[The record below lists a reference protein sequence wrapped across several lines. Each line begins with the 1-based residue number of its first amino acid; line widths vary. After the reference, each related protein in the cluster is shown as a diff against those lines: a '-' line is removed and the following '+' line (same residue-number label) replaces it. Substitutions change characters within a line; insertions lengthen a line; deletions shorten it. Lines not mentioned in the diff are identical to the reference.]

1 MKESR
6 VFELNQATAEQ
17 VLEAVTTFLR
27 GEKSMEVQ
35 SVATPNGYLIQ
46 AAQADTLRTL
56 SGMKLATTV
65 ELTVNGTQLNVTLG
79 EGQWADKLGAGAVGL
94 FLLWPLAVTA
104 GIGAYKQKKLPSE
117 IFEVVYRCTMGEPT
131 SFRTAGVPVN
141 AAPTAP
147 AGAVCPQCG
156 AQIFANARFCSACGA
171 KLQTVCPGCGFDI
184 YTHKTTQ
191 NRYYLASRLFEMPEL
206 KLLADAVES
215 AGFITEK
222 KSEELIEKLCR
233 LTSVYEAEV
242 LQEGFCANNGKSCN
256 ESIYYIADT
265 INAAIAKRKKIS
277 FYYFHYG
284 PGKNRVLKND
294 GKPYVFSP
302 YKLVWNTDEYYVVGY
317 SDKHEKLVSFRVDRI
332 DRCPEILDEDAEPR
346 PEKEEL
352 MRHIRTMTSMYDSRR
367 ERVTLLCDNAM
378 MNAVVDAFG
387 EDVETKAFGDDAFT
401 VETETAASP
410 VFYRWVFGYGG
421 KIRITEPE
429 NVKKEYAEMV
439 KNAFGN
445 TCGRCGA

>member
-1 MKESR
+1 MAKT
-6 VFELNQATAEQ
+6 NKTPKAEDNA
-17 VLEAVTTFLR
+17 E
-27 GEKSMEVQ
+27 
-35 SVATPNGYLIQ
+35 
-46 AAQADTLRTL
+46 LRTISLLKILNTYSDENHEL
-56 SGMKLATTV
+56 STKNIMDKLQKECGVTVHRTTV
-65 ELTVNGTQLNVTLG
+65 GKN
-79 EGQWADKLGAGAVGL
+79 
-94 FLLWPLAVTA
+94 
-104 GIGAYKQKKLPSE
+104 IKQ
-117 IFEVVYRCTMGEPT
+117 
-131 SFRTAGVPVN
+131 
-141 AAPTAP
+141 
-147 AGAVCPQCG
+147 
-156 AQIFANARFCSACGA
+156 
-171 KLQTVCPGCGFDI
+171 
-184 YTHKTTQ
+184 
-191 NRYYLASRLFEMPEL
+191 
-206 KLLADAVES
+206 LADAVES

-233 LTSVYEAEV
+233 LTSVYEAEA

-265 INAAIAKRKKIS
+265 INAAIAKRKKIA

-332 DRCPEILDEDAEPR
+332 DRCPEILDENAEPR

-367 ERVTLLCDNAM
+367 ELVTLLCDNAM

-387 EDVETKAFGDDAFT
+387 EDVETKAVGDDAFT

-421 KIRITEPE
+421 KIRIMEPE

-439 KNAFGN
+439 KSAAEGLLLL
-445 TCGRCGA
+445 

>member
-1 MKESR
+1 MAKT
-6 VFELNQATAEQ
+6 NKTPKAEDNA
-17 VLEAVTTFLR
+17 E
-27 GEKSMEVQ
+27 
-35 SVATPNGYLIQ
+35 
-46 AAQADTLRTL
+46 LRTISLLKILNTYSDENHEL
-56 SGMKLATTV
+56 STKNIMDKLQKECGVTVHRTTV
-65 ELTVNGTQLNVTLG
+65 GKNIKQL
-79 EGQWADKLGAGAVGL
+79 AD
-94 FLLWPLAVTA
+94 
-104 GIGAYKQKKLPSE
+104 
-117 IFEVVYRCTMGEPT
+117 
-131 SFRTAGVPVN
+131 
-141 AAPTAP
+141 
-147 AGAVCPQCG
+147 
-156 AQIFANARFCSACGA
+156 
-171 KLQTVCPGCGFDI
+171 CGFDI

-233 LTSVYEAEV
+233 LTSVYEAEA

-265 INAAIAKRKKIS
+265 INAAIAKRKKIA

-352 MRHIRTMTSMYDSRR
+352 MQHIH
-367 ERVTLLCDNAM
+367 
-378 MNAVVDAFG
+378 
-387 EDVETKAFGDDAFT
+387 DDKH
-401 VETETAASP
+401 V
-410 VFYRWVFGYGG
+410 
-421 KIRITEPE
+421 
-429 NVKKEYAEMV
+429 
-439 KNAFGN
+439 
-445 TCGRCGA
+445 

>member
-1 MKESR
+1 MAKT
-6 VFELNQATAEQ
+6 NKTPKAEDNA
-17 VLEAVTTFLR
+17 E
-27 GEKSMEVQ
+27 
-35 SVATPNGYLIQ
+35 
-46 AAQADTLRTL
+46 LRTISLLKILNTYSDENHEL
-56 SGMKLATTV
+56 STKNIMDKLQKECGVTVHRTTV
-65 ELTVNGTQLNVTLG
+65 GKN
-79 EGQWADKLGAGAVGL
+79 
-94 FLLWPLAVTA
+94 
-104 GIGAYKQKKLPSE
+104 IKQ
-117 IFEVVYRCTMGEPT
+117 
-131 SFRTAGVPVN
+131 
-141 AAPTAP
+141 
-147 AGAVCPQCG
+147 
-156 AQIFANARFCSACGA
+156 
-171 KLQTVCPGCGFDI
+171 
-184 YTHKTTQ
+184 
-191 NRYYLASRLFEMPEL
+191 
-206 KLLADAVES
+206 LADAVES

-233 LTSVYEAEV
+233 LTSVYEAEA

-265 INAAIAKRKKIS
+265 INAAIAKRKKIA

-332 DRCPEILDEDAEPR
+332 DRCPEILDENAEPR

-387 EDVETKAFGDDAFT
+387 EDVETKAVGDDAFT

-421 KIRITEPE
+421 KIRIMEPE

-439 KNAFGN
+439 KSAAEGLLLL
-445 TCGRCGA
+445 

>member
-171 KLQTVCPGCGFDI
+171 KLQTVCPGCGAPVKPGSKFCSECGQALSRFI
-184 YTHKTTQ
+184 YPKTAAWSLGFAPPFFMRMFCTVW
-191 NRYYLASRLFEMPEL
+191 SE
-206 KLLADAVES
+206 AVE
-215 AGFITEK
+215 I
-222 KSEELIEKLCR
+222 
-233 LTSVYEAEV
+233 
-242 LQEGFCANNGKSCN
+242 
-256 ESIYYIADT
+256 
-265 INAAIAKRKKIS
+265 
-277 FYYFHYG
+277 
-284 PGKNRVLKND
+284 
-294 GKPYVFSP
+294 
-302 YKLVWNTDEYYVVGY
+302 
-317 SDKHEKLVSFRVDRI
+317 
-332 DRCPEILDEDAEPR
+332 
-346 PEKEEL
+346 
-352 MRHIRTMTSMYDSRR
+352 
-367 ERVTLLCDNAM
+367 
-378 MNAVVDAFG
+378 FG
-387 EDVETKAFGDDAFT
+387 EFLYDK
-401 VETETAASP
+401 
-410 VFYRWVFGYGG
+410 G
-421 KIRITEPE
+421 KERR
-429 NVKKEYAEMV
+429 
-439 KNAFGN
+439 G
-445 TCGRCGA
+445 

>member
-6 VFELNQATAEQ
+6 VFELNQVTAEQ

-27 GEKSMEVQ
+27 GEKGMEVQ

-156 AQIFANARFCSACGA
+156 VQIFANARFCSACGA
-171 KLQTVCPGCGFDI
+171 KLQTVCPGCGAPVKPGSKFC
-184 YTHKTTQ
+184 
-191 NRYYLASRLFEMPEL
+191 
-206 KLLADAVES
+206 
-215 AGFITEK
+215 
-222 KSEELIEKLCR
+222 SE
-233 LTSVYEAEV
+233 
-242 LQEGFCANNGKSCN
+242 
-256 ESIYYIADT
+256 
-265 INAAIAKRKKIS
+265 
-277 FYYFHYG
+277 
-284 PGKNRVLKND
+284 
-294 GKPYVFSP
+294 
-302 YKLVWNTDEYYVVGY
+302 
-317 SDKHEKLVSFRVDRI
+317 
-332 DRCPEILDEDAEPR
+332 
-346 PEKEEL
+346 
-352 MRHIRTMTSMYDSRR
+352 
-367 ERVTLLCDNAM
+367 
-378 MNAVVDAFG
+378 
-387 EDVETKAFGDDAFT
+387 
-401 VETETAASP
+401 
-410 VFYRWVFGYGG
+410 
-421 KIRITEPE
+421 
-429 NVKKEYAEMV
+429 
-439 KNAFGN
+439 
-445 TCGRCGA
+445 CGQALS